1 MGKRKHKKTKLLYR
15 VDTVEDLRG
24 MENAP
29 ADFKLTFWLS
39 NDKSYRMLFD
49 FEENDSE
56 LTLAKCEIDGKGPL
70 TNTTVKIPERVEG
83 YPVTKIKSFAFRRA
97 LNQESLSLPNT
108 IKSIGGNAF
117 SGCKIHDLFIPASV
131 SEIGTPAFQNSEIYS
146 IIVDKDNIFYDSRNN
161 CNSIIDTFNN
171 ELIAGSA
178 NSTIPDTVTTI
189 RDGAFCM
196 CNAALREIIIPQ
208 SVKRI
213 GEHAFAMCLYL
224 EKVSIAS
231 SIIGETAF
239 SQCENLKEVSFS
251 DSVTKIGEVAFGNC
265 RSLKEVI
272 IPSSVT
278 MIEEGA
284 FEGCSSLER
293 IVIPDSIE
301 EIGENTFSA
310 CENLKEVQIPNS
322 IKKIDAFAFSYCE
335 NLEKVTISNSVEKI
349 GASAFF
355 GCNSLKSMVIPEF
368 VEEIEENTF
377 NGCENLKEVQISN
390 SVKRIGVNAFR
401 GCKGLERV
409 VIPDSVT
416 FIGLSAFLG
425 CDEAQIIIKN
435 SSLLKAAFQ
444 LSIDELLKRKR
455 NESLGNQKDSE
466 LLRLELQRCFRN
478 IYWEFYNEFSNGYE
492 FHTILNGDINK
503 TFFHSI
509 KRKIESAE
517 GRCLFDLTPFVKSI
531 RLFGGSTDN
540 YGEIDLYI
548 DKEISEK
555 YSSRRVLYGKD
566 FDYIITENRDKLKPS
581 YRHNPVLDPSSF
593 VFADLNSNIIEEGVD
608 IFFYPLLEYST
619 SPHETILNGK
629 YYATIVA
636 DRDEEGKLYHE
647 ASPYLQATCDIL
659 GFLDE
664 NRPVFHQMDLYSDVI
679 SNYFFV
685 SSYFIDN
692 RGKADCVLF
701 AKIGIDKKA
710 KNNADE
716 VMVFLTEFKTF
727 MDSITQ
733 LISFMIQTHEHR
745 QQALEGAIAK
755 VMARNL
761 SHNIGSHVFSHLVGD
776 RVYEKLSD
784 KSVSELDSYISC
796 YEEPKKDERAKNAV
810 NHQLSHFNRYLK
822 NRMDYLSEVT
832 FSVSNTV
839 VTKSVY
845 GEVFKE
851 LDNVRILL
859 NHISGIT
866 DFKFGFSLMHNGVS
880 LSEEDILVAFPGD
893 VLGCQAFFNIIENII
908 RNTAKHATKKDQI
921 PVMFNINFIDKK
933 DFPDYFCVEIDNGI
947 KETSIER
954 LVYEQNEII
963 DQNIL
968 DRDFNLRNNGL
979 GIVEMKT
986 SCAYLRQL
994 NMSAVDSKKYSRD
1007 RYYSR
1012 NDHPD
1017 DLSNHYGNLILLK
1030 AINKNGALGYRFFMH
1045 KPKEFL
1051 LVGNF
1056 DVADSQKDAVDKE
1069 GVRFISEEDFAKA
1082 MSDGKSFAHPIL
1094 FYSDNVSDKTKALL
1108 SNDNDSKTL
1117 LPIRIVKL
1125 NQDETNEMLTI
1136 IKESENILFQLKD
1149 FAWKKYM
1156 RCLGFED
1163 GDIHIGEVI
1172 SRRFNNSHQI
1182 VFENHGK
1189 RKDHENNWSKR
1200 TVLPELWIDNLSSYT
1215 QSKLPSFAQFSK
1227 ADDCVAKKQLT
1238 SYIESIPLQIKLEI
1252 FEAYHNKVV
1261 VLDERIQRFALESYE
1276 GSSENGIQIPSFELF
1291 ESTNV
1296 VIPNIKLDPE
1306 RFDDTVIHELE
1317 SFINKE
1323 IGDAFLLVHYG
1334 ILERMYKTEH
1344 TITERLEEW
1353 AKKTRRV
1360 VVTSG
1365 RGSHSLQLPDS
1376 VCFANLSSV
1385 LNAFTE
1391 NRSKFVINCL
1401 INQSRRKK

>member
-15 VDTVEDLRG
+15 VDTIEDLRG

-29 ADFKLTFWLS
+29 ADFRLTFWLS
-39 NDKSYRMLFD
+39 NDKSYRMLFE

-56 LTLAKCEIDGKGPL
+56 LTLTKCEIDGIGPL
-70 TNTTVKIPERVEG
+70 TNTTVEIPERVEG

-117 SGCKIHDLFIPASV
+117 SGCTIHDLFIPASV
-131 SEIGTPAFQNSEIYS
+131 SKVGTPAFQNSEIYS
-146 IIVDKDNIFYDSRNN
+146 IIVDKDNILYDSRNN
-161 CNSIIDTFNN
+161 CNSIIDTSNN

-178 NSTIPDTVTTI
+178 NSTIPDTITTI
-189 RDGAFCM
+189 GEAAFNM
-196 CNAALREIIIPQ
+196 CLALRELIIPQ
-208 SVKRI
+208 SVTRI
-213 GEHAFAMCLYL
+213 GEHAFGMCLYL

-231 SIIGETAF
+231 SIIGENAF
-239 SQCENLKEVSFS
+239 SQCENLKEVLFS
-251 DSVTKIGEVAFGNC
+251 DSVTKIRKGAFRNC

-301 EIGENTFSA
+301 EIGGNTFSA

-355 GCNSLKSMVIPEF
+355 GCKSLKSMVIPEF

-401 GCKGLERV
+401 GCKALERV
-409 VIPDSVT
+409 VIPDSVI

-425 CDEAQIIIKN
+425 CDEAHIIIKN
-435 SSLLKAAFQ
+435 SSLLKSAF
-444 LSIDELLKRKR
+444 ELHIGEMLENDRNDSKEALKDPEFLRF
-455 NESLGNQKDSE
+455 E
-466 LLRLELQRCFRN
+466 LHQGFQN
-478 IYWEFYNEFSNGYE
+478 IYWGVYNN
-492 FHTILNGDINK
+492 LNGNDDINSALLR
-503 TFFHSI
+503 SI
-509 KRKIESAE
+509 KRETQLSN
-517 GRCLFDLTPFVKSI
+517 GRNLFDIIPFIKNMH
-531 RLFGGSTDN
+531 LFSVHVDN
-540 YGEIDLYI
+540 HFADIDLYI
-548 DKEISEK
+548 EK
-555 YSSRRVLYGKD
+555 SDARQYSNRRVVHAKD
-566 FDYIITENRDKLKPS
+566 FNYTITDHKDELHPS
-581 YRHNPVLDPSSF
+581 HRHNPTHDSSIFDFADWNSYYEGKYDDPS
-593 VFADLNSNIIEEGVD
+593 LYP
-608 IFFYPLLEYST
+608 FFEYST
-619 SPHETILNGK
+619 SPHKTVLNGR
-629 YYATIVA
+629 YHAVIVA
-636 DRDEEGKLYHE
+636 NRDDEGNMYYE
-647 ASPYLQATCDIL
+647 FSPFLQDVCDIRVFID
-659 GFLDE
+659 GNNSF
-664 NRPVFHQMDLYSDVI
+664 FHQMDLYSDVI

-685 SSYFIDN
+685 FSYFLDPQE
-692 RGKADCVLF
+692 KATYVLI
-701 AKIGIDKKA
+701 AKIGIDKNVKTET
-710 KNNADE
+710 DE
-716 VMVFLTEFKTF
+716 VRVFLTEFKSF
-727 MDSITQ
+727 MDSISQ
-733 LISFMIQTHEHR
+733 LISFSIQTHEHR
-745 QQALEGAIAK
+745 QHALESAIAK
-755 VMARNL
+755 VMARNM

-784 KSVSELDSYISC
+784 KSVFELDSYISC

-963 DQNIL
+963 DHNIL
-968 DRDFNLRNNGL
+968 DRDFNLRTNGL

-1030 AINKNGALGYRFFMH
+1030 AINKNGALGYRFFMQ

-1094 FYSDNVSDKTKALL
+1094 FYPDNVSDKTKALL

-1276 GSSENGIQIPSFELF
+1276 GSSENGSQIPSFELF

-1317 SFINKE
+1317 SFINNE

-1344 TITERLEEW
+1344 AITERLEEW